1 MKDSGSYYPP
11 GVKDNPPP
19 SSSTVPI
26 GLLVVLEG
34 GGASRRERARK
45 AGTRK
50 SDVRTAQKGLP
61 VVPKRGV

>member
-1 MKDSGSYYPP
+1 MNDSGSYYPP

-26 GLLVVLEG
+26 GPAG
-34 GGASRRERARK
+34 GDGRGRRGQQERERARK

-50 SDVRTAQKGLP
+50 SDVS
-61 VVPKRGV
+61 